1 MGIPASKIMTQQE
14 LKQALK
20 VITHFYYDECEIEIV
35 SFTRLKEYTLCRFT
49 FGGGETLALTYDDHF
64 GLVYTPRDWQQPIDL
79 TEPIADVVADI
90 RWIVYD
96 VIIGVGFAVE
106 NFNGMPDKNI

>member
-1 MGIPASKIMTQQE
+1 MTQQE

-35 SFTRLKEYTLCRFT
+35 AFTRLKEYTLCRFT
-49 FGGGETLALTYDDHF
+49 FDGGETLALTYDDHF

-96 VIIGVGFAVE
+96 VINGVGFAVE